1 MNPTHEIRYKQ
12 TSTER
17 RDREKNKGE
26 TERKQHLQQTAKE
39 DWGTRK
45 VLVIIFCIMCWS
57 FMVIIQFLSFSLCHF
72 QLACGLF
79 FPSLLCVSCIQ
90 LLSLPWCRCS
100 HVLLTSCF
108 ILSPVPPLVC
118 FMFSFARFCPP
129 VFYFPQ
135 LCPLSLISSCVYL
148 SLQFSSGPLCFLSH
162 GVCVFHLVSKF
173 CTSGSSLALFVFC
186 TLYRDSLLSI
196 TYSNTNVCV
205 KETFVKLF
213 LSDSCCTIT
222 KYV

>member
-108 ILSPVPPLVC
+108 IFIPRP
-118 FMFSFARFCPP
+118 
-129 VFYFPQ
+129 
-135 LCPLSLISSCVYL
+135 SSCVLYVQFCQIL
-148 SLQFSSGPLCFLSH
+148 STRVLFSPAVSSLPNQFM
-162 GVCVFHLVSKF
+162 CVFEPLVFLRS
-173 CTSGSSLALFVFC
+173 FVFSLSWC
-186 TLYRDSLLSI
+186 VCFPSCLKVLHFWLQPGLVCILY
-196 TYSNTNVCV
+196 
-205 KETFVKLF
+205 FVP
-213 LSDSCCTIT
+213 
-222 KYV
+222 